1 MNPSSIFPLLPLKYR
16 TDMLPELPEKRM
28 KGSPLSGD
36 GLFECLYNVHFNPPL
51 GDVPDGQIK
60 ERGTDT

>member
-1 MNPSSIFPLLPLKYR
+1 MI
-16 TDMLPELPEKRM
+16 PELPEKRM

-51 GDVPDGQIK
+51 GAVPDGQIK